1 MRNVSY
7 RPGYSKD
14 QTNTSREL
22 VKCPGLSGIER
33 TQDEYEEAGRMGGS
47 ARAADDEMEIELWTN
62 AWRDVEIGEEQSTRD
77 VEVDRVCAALDGL
90 EIAGR
95 IVNDDRS
102 IAG

>member
-1 MRNVSY
+1 MR
-7 RPGYSKD
+7 GEA
-14 QTNTSREL
+14 SRRG
-22 VKCPGLSGIER
+22 VK
-33 TQDEYEEAGRMGGS
+33 
-47 ARAADDEMEIELWTN
+47 
-62 AWRDVEIGEEQSTRD
+62 IGEEQSTRD